1 MNNQSQVNVE
11 NSGLLADSIT
21 LTNASSLNIGD
32 NGAVATDRL
41 YLDSYSR
48 AALTEETAELYA
60 NTITVDNGAE
70 LALGL
75 GQVDTHNM
83 VLTDGGVLNV
93 ASRDYVLNSDLNN
106 ARYITNDRNKAD
118 YDYGV
123 VALNSDG
130 HLAVNGD
137 VAGNYKVR
145 IDDATGAGP

>member
-1 MNNQSQVNVE
+1 M
-11 NSGLLADSIT
+11 LY
-21 LTNASSLNIGD
+21 SLK
-32 NGAVATDRL
+32 RQL
-41 YLDSYSR
+41 SC
-48 AALTEETAELYA
+48 A

-75 GQVDTHNM
+75 GQADTHNM

-106 ARYITNDRNKAD
+106 ARYITNDRSKAD

-137 VAGNYKVR
+137 VAGNYHAHR
-145 IDDATGAGP
+145 RCDRAQAP

>member
-1 MNNQSQVNVE
+1 
-11 NSGLLADSIT
+11 
-21 LTNASSLNIGD
+21 
-32 NGAVATDRL
+32 
-41 YLDSYSR
+41 
-48 AALTEETAELYA
+48 
-60 NTITVDNGAE
+60 
-70 LALGL
+70 
-75 GQVDTHNM
+75 M

-106 ARYITNDRNKAD
+106 ARYITNDRSKAD

-145 IDDATGAGP
+145 IDDATGAGSVADYENKEIVRVYDNNADT

>member
-1 MNNQSQVNVE
+1 M
-11 NSGLLADSIT
+11 
-21 LTNASSLNIGD
+21 
-32 NGAVATDRL
+32 ATDHL
-41 YLDSYSR
+41 YLDSDSR

-75 GQVDTHNM
+75 GQVDTHTM

-106 ARYITNDRNKAD
+106 ARYITNDKRSAD

-123 VALNSDG
+123 VAIHSDG
-130 HLAVNGD
+130 HLAVTSQ
-137 VAGNYKVR
+137 
-145 IDDATGAGP
+145 ATIKSVSTTRPEQVPSLITKIKRLSVSMTITQIRRPALLPQTKPI

>member
-1 MNNQSQVNVE
+1 LVGSEMCIR
-11 NSGLLADSIT
+11 DS
-21 LTNASSLNIGD
+21 
-32 NGAVATDRL
+32 
-41 YLDSYSR
+41 
-48 AALTEETAELYA
+48 
-60 NTITVDNGAE
+60 
-70 LALGL
+70 
-75 GQVDTHNM
+75 NM

-145 IDDATGAGP
+145 IDD